1 MSKQNDISINNMF
14 GKLEKT
20 INQGEVKEPA
30 KKQDVK
36 KPSETVVD
44 EKKITSNKVI
54 KNTSNKV
61 IKNISNKDGVS
72 IKKTITVNAE
82 LWENM
87 EIYMKV
93 KGVKQ
98 IDFINSL
105 FEQVTEENQ
114 EMIETY
120 KKFLKKINKGLD

>member
-30 KKQDVK
+30 KKQDVQEPNK
-36 KPSETVVD
+36 TVVD

-61 IKNISNKDGVS
+61 IKNTGSKDGAS

>member
-20 INQGEVKEPA
+20 INQGEIKEPA
-30 KKQDVK
+30 KKQDVQEPNK
-36 KPSETVVD
+36 TVVD

-54 KNTSNKV
+54 RNTSNKV
-61 IKNISNKDGVS
+61 IKNISNKDGAS

>member
-1 MSKQNDISINNMF
+1 
-14 GKLEKT
+14 
-20 INQGEVKEPA
+20 
-30 KKQDVK
+30 
-36 KPSETVVD
+36 
-44 EKKITSNKVI
+44 
-54 KNTSNKV
+54 
-61 IKNISNKDGVS
+61 
-72 IKKTITVNAE
+72 
-82 LWENM
+82 
-87 EIYMKV
+87 MKV

>member
-36 KPSETVVD
+36 EPNETVVD

-54 KNTSNKV
+54 KNTNHLIIKIASNKYC
-61 IKNISNKDGVS
+61 KS
-72 IKKTITVNAE
+72 
-82 LWENM
+82 
-87 EIYMKV
+87 
-93 KGVKQ
+93 
-98 IDFINSL
+98 
-105 FEQVTEENQ
+105 
-114 EMIETY
+114 
-120 KKFLKKINKGLD
+120 

>member
-20 INQGEVKEPA
+20 INQGEIKEPA
-30 KKQDVK
+30 KKQDVQEPNK
-36 KPSETVVD
+36 TVVD

-61 IKNISNKDGVS
+61 IKNISNKDGAS
-72 IKKTITVNAE
+72 IKKTITVNSE